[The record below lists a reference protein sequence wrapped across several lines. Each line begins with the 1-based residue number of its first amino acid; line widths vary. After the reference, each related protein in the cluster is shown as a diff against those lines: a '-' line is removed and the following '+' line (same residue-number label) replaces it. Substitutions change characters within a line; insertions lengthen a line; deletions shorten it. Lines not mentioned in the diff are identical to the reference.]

1 MKRIPI
7 HTMLLIDG
15 QIVLYGTGDKG
26 RQGAELYYQVWN
38 WNKGTHSDVR
48 KLQKKENEADLFWE
62 ETFTSL
68 QMVLE

>member
-7 HTMLLIDG
+7 HTMLLKDS
-15 QIVLYGTGDKG
+15 QIVSYGTGDKG

-38 WNKGTHSDVR
+38 WNKGIRGNVC

-62 ETFTSL
+62 ETFTNP